1 MFVETIAGS
10 LEVILGYFII
20 VPLIVKLVPGLQSGY
35 NELST
40 KNKNLFR
47 RKFISICHGLYITCW
62 YIKLH
67 YVEDKEECEA
77 GWLHAHKL
85 WAGFLLTDAILSEM
99 NGTANFDDRTH
110 HVLYGTIHAF
120 VIYFNSGC
128 TLFNAL
134 SYRYYADFFNQ
145 NQQLR
150 LILAMFN
157 QRKTNLYIVNY
168 FVLVVGFFLVRVAI
182 IPFAWYQ
189 LFTKKE
195 ILLAIGGTGLSAY
208 ALFGFI
214 IVVCILSDM
223 QNIDWFK
230 RMFAGLQ
237 RTLKG
242 DSKTK

>member
-1 MFVETIAGS
+1 
-10 LEVILGYFII
+10 
-20 VPLIVKLVPGLQSGY
+20 
-35 NELST
+35 
-40 KNKNLFR
+40 
-47 RKFISICHGLYITCW
+47 
-62 YIKLH
+62 
-67 YVEDKEECEA
+67 
-77 GWLHAHKL
+77 
-85 WAGFLLTDAILSEM
+85 M

-157 QRKTNLYIVNY
+157 KRNDFITKSDPIEPKTDSKFEPMIDTDLFLLNFDNCLKKGCEINERNTTLYIVNY
-168 FVLVVGFFLVRVAI
+168 FVLVIGFFLVRVAI

-195 ILLAIGGTGLSAY
+195 SC
-208 ALFGFI
+208 LFAWPVNF
-214 IVVCILSDM
+214 
-223 QNIDWFK
+223 
-230 RMFAGLQ
+230 
-237 RTLKG
+237 
-242 DSKTK
+242 